1 MIHSPETEQCEKET
15 NMKEPAEI
23 LGFNT
28 SWLDDDLYIDI
39 QEAIDG
45 NSSLASMA
53 DNIHITV
60 ENEIV
65 TLDGD
70 VYEEQEK
77 TTAGEIAMACAGC
90 DNVNNHLNVIEN

>member
-1 MIHSPETEQCEKET
+1 
-15 NMKEPAEI
+15 MKEPAEI